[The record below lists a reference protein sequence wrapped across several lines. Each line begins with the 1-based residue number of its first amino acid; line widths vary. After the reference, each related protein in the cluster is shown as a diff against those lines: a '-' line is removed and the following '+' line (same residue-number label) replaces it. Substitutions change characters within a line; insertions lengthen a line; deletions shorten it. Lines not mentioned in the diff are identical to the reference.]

1 MEELP
6 IIQKT
11 YDLIKWYIPI
21 LTRLPKIHKFTL
33 GDRMTNQLYD
43 LLEGL
48 LTARYRQ
55 EKLSVL
61 EPLKS
66 IIDILKYQTR
76 ILFDFDL
83 IPIHRYEYAGKLI
96 NEIGMDLGGWIK
108 QQSNYQKSV
117 KN

>member
-11 YDLIKWYIPI
+11 YDLIKWYVPI
-21 LTRLPKIHKFTL
+21 INRLPRIHKFTL
-33 GDRMTNQLYD
+33 GDRMTNELYD

-48 LTARYRQ
+48 LTARYHQ
-55 EKLSVL
+55 EKLNLL
-61 EPLKS
+61 EPLKT

-76 ILFDFDL
+76 ILFDFNL
-83 IPIHRYEYAGKLI
+83 IPVYRYEYASKLI
-96 NEIGMDLGGWIK
+96 NEIGLDLGGWIK
-108 QQSNYQKSV
+108 QQSNYQNLS

>member
-21 LTRLPKIHKFTL
+21 LTRLPRIHKFTL

-48 LTARYRQ
+48 LTARDRQ

-76 ILFDFDL
+76 ILF
-83 IPIHRYEYAGKLI
+83 AGLTQNYGKT
-96 NEIGMDLGGWIK
+96 NHVREASPLGRRTRRTRWR
-108 QQSNYQKSV
+108 
-117 KN
+117 